1 MLQKNL
7 LWSTIKEVIVR
18 AGRAPVKVK
27 TPTAALESAVCTFSP
42 EIQHRVRR
50 LTPFVFRYA
59 RRSQPGTTAFHQPP
73 SLPAHRPSRPVP
85 SRPVPSSSFSPAR
98 APKNVTANGNHH
110 RGSRHRRPVAG
121 AGAGAVPA
129 PRRGARG
136 GAGAGRAGRRRAD
149 DAAGHAVPVPVG
161 DARRHH
167 GGVDCARGD
176 VRPRLPLRR
185 GPGRD
190 PHGRHGGAV
199 RRALHRRAP
208 RRAARPPP
216 QACRPRRRGAAPRQQ
231 GRPLR
236 LCPRRRGPA
245 QRDPGRGRPGDCRI
259 NSFARR
265 EFLGDANAATR
276 PTGLAALRTM
286 AEVAQMKADP
296 LLADIADLET
306 YSSHLWIAPG
316 KSVMAYLIK
325 EATLFNVVLSHPDD
339 IDMSKFTPEQYR
351 AFARDLVKDFEVRR
365 LIEILLPR
373 MQNFPVHAVPPLPRW
388 TDPAGRFTLVGDA
401 AHAMAFYLSMGVS
414 MAVED
419 AVSLVTVLDL
429 ACPATCG
436 GGGSGGGA
444 VDHDKLKTALTVFE
458 HARKERVHIV
468 QDASLHGG
476 NMLHVEDAAAR
487 DKVYAAMRADGLHD
501 SDVSEATLATESLTY
516 GLADKRVRDW
526 CFAYDPVKY
535 IKECYEKVA

>member
-1 MLQKNL
+1 MAHL
-7 LWSTIKEVIVR
+7 TI
-18 AGRAPVKVK
+18 P
-27 TPTAALESAVCTFSP
+27 
-42 EIQHRVRR
+42 
-50 LTPFVFRYA
+50 
-59 RRSQPGTTAFHQPP
+59 
-73 SLPAHRPSRPVP
+73 LPARPADHSLAPPRSINPPHFPLTVQADPSRPVP
-85 SRPVPSSSFSPAR
+85 SRPAVSPPRAHPKTSQQMEIIIVGAGIAGLSLALALAR
-98 APKNVTANGNHH
+98 
-110 RGSRHRRPVAG
+110 SRHRVVVLEAAPALAELGAGVQMTPLAMRYLFRWGMRDDIMAASIVPEEMSVRDFRSGEVLAAIPTGAMEARYGEPYIVVHRAVLHDLLHKHAVRAG
-121 AGAGAVPA
+121 AELRLDSKVARYDFAHGAVDLHNGTRVAADLVIAADGEA
-129 PRRGARG
+129 P
-136 GAGAGRAGRRRAD
+136 
-149 DAAGHAVPVPVG
+149 
-161 DARRHH
+161 
-167 GGVDCARGD
+167 
-176 VRPRLPLRR
+176 
-185 GPGRD
+185 
-190 PHGRHGGAV
+190 
-199 RRALHRRAP
+199 
-208 RRAARPPP
+208 
-216 QACRPRRRGAAPRQQ
+216 
-231 GRPLR
+231 
-236 LCPRRRGPA
+236 
-245 QRDPGRGRPGDCRI
+245 
-259 NSFARR
+259 
-265 EFLGDANAATR
+265 FLGDANAATR